1 MPVSWPSP
9 HSGVSPYRPT
19 AYTSFSSVCICVNV
33 VSAETFPRYPPSP
46 AQYAQ
51 GQARRNGS
59 HAYSATCPSSQ
70 LTSKTRRSGRIRQ
83 PLGRWNTSATSLM
96 IRTMATME
104 DFERIEMRVGRIV
117 AVEDF
122 PAARN
127 PSYKLTIDFGPF
139 GTRRSSV
146 AVRPWYAKDQLEGR
160 LVVCVTN
167 FPPRRIATFDSEV
180 LTLGAID
187 AAKRVTLLEPDAEC
201 ELGSRI
207 G

>member
-1 MPVSWPSP
+1 VENFRHAPDDTKVM
-9 HSGVSPYRPT
+9 
-19 AYTSFSSVCICVNV
+19 
-33 VSAETFPRYPPSP
+33 AE
-46 AQYAQ
+46 
-51 GQARRNGS
+51 
-59 HAYSATCPSSQ
+59 
-70 LTSKTRRSGRIRQ
+70 
-83 PLGRWNTSATSLM
+83 M
-96 IRTMATME
+96 D
-104 DFERIEMRVGRIV
+104 DFLKIEMRVGRILT
-117 AVEDF
+117 ADDF

-139 GTRRSSV
+139 GIRRSSV
-146 AVRPWYAKDQLEGR
+146 AVQPWYDKAALVGR

-187 AAKRVTLLEPDAEC
+187 ANKRVTLLEPDADC

>member
-1 MPVSWPSP
+1 
-9 HSGVSPYRPT
+9 
-19 AYTSFSSVCICVNV
+19 
-33 VSAETFPRYPPSP
+33 
-46 AQYAQ
+46 
-51 GQARRNGS
+51 
-59 HAYSATCPSSQ
+59 
-70 LTSKTRRSGRIRQ
+70 
-83 PLGRWNTSATSLM
+83 
-96 IRTMATME
+96 MATLD
-104 DFERIEMRVGRIV
+104 DFEKIDMRVGRIV

-127 PSYKLTIDFGPF
+127 PSYKLTIDFGPL
-139 GTRRSSV
+139 GVRRSSA
-146 AVRPWYAKDQLEGR
+146 AVRPWYSKEQLQGR

-187 AAKRVTLLEPDAEC
+187 DAERVTLLEPDAEC